1 MMYTDKIDKEHY
13 DYIAKPFNRIGNKG
27 KYIGTQKY
35 EDGPYDV
42 FVFKNIIKTN
52 DDKYI
57 KIALPHNEDDWHE
70 DKKYPDFTYIPQKE
84 VMSIYKK
91 GRGFPTYLFYYLGYP
106 GPILLDAITSP
117 VQIFIIGCLAI

>member
-1 MMYTDKIDKEHY
+1 MTGTKI
-13 DYIAKPFNRIGNKG
+13 
-27 KYIGTQKY
+27 
-35 EDGPYDV
+35 
-42 FVFKNIIKTN
+42 
-52 DDKYI
+52 
-57 KIALPHNEDDWHE
+57 
-70 DKKYPDFTYIPQKE
+70 KKYPDFTYIPQKENVKKIIISECGAEDYAEEKNLADAKISPEFDKKFLSLECFYLSPMENIYGFYFLIPQIE